1 MARKITVA
9 KTNTLNAWR
18 LKVNQM
24 SDYIEDLDDLDGFF
38 RAPHRNHGFETS
50 QDSSLVASLNTVFGS
65 FDHLDCLLF
74 DPYRDSDTGETI
86 PEKCITGKVT
96 ANMLVDSGKIETL
109 RVQRFDNYDSA
120 LVGPQNPFALYG
132 DSGRSIWFG
141 DSADGT
147 YPSNFDF
154 VADSVHINNLYM
166 RDASV
171 LDSAQVYDKVTVD
184 QWTQDSGNDLG
195 LVSDKVEF
203 GSYVNINTLTHDSQT
218 VHLIRPFLICG
229 PTGNKSSPLF
239 GAYLFDSENG
249 HNALRTPDFSLND

>member
-24 SDYIEDLDDLDGFF
+24 SDYVEDLDDLDDYFQSPRGYST
-38 RAPHRNHGFETS
+38 P
-50 QDSSLVASLNTVFGS
+50 QDSNIVDAINSVRSPFGN
-65 FDHLDCLLF
+65 LECLLF
-74 DPYRDSDTGETI
+74 DPYRDSDTGEHI
-86 PEKCITGKVT
+86 PEKCIIDSVA

-109 RVQRFDNYDSA
+109 YLQRLDNYDSG
-120 LVGPQNPFALYG
+120 LVGPQNP
-132 DSGRSIWFG
+132 DSAYLWYG

-147 YPSNFDF
+147 PPSNYDF
-154 VADSVHINNLYM
+154 VGDSVHINRLYM

-184 QWTQDSGNDLG
+184 QWTQDSGEDLG

-249 HNALRTPDFSLND
+249 HDVLRTPDFSLND